1 MYTYIYIYLYHATEN
16 TANQNGGKPLYIRQ
30 YSAQPASPSIIAI
43 QLYHTQPMKIE
54 KWQQAAGAFMPFK
67 RITKEN
73 GSIYNSTRERVDSR
87 N

>member
-1 MYTYIYIYLYHATEN
+1 
-16 TANQNGGKPLYIRQ
+16 
-30 YSAQPASPSIIAI
+30 
-43 QLYHTQPMKIE
+43 MKKE
-54 KWQQAAGAFMPFK
+54 KQAAGAFMRFD

>member
-1 MYTYIYIYLYHATEN
+1 MEPPSPTQTGSLRRFRALIEERANGNREM
-16 TANQNGGKPLYIRQ
+16 TAG
-30 YSAQPASPSIIAI
+30 S
-43 QLYHTQPMKIE
+43 
-54 KWQQAAGAFMPFK
+54 K